1 MPKKFSDL
9 DKEKI
14 RKTIL
19 DEYKKYL
26 INDGEASKISVDSL
40 VKKANIAKGT
50 FYFFFDNKEQ
60 LFLEVV
66 LEILI
71 VIEKQI
77 EQIKRSSSSS
87 SVFLFDVLLYLRSM
101 AKEYPWITEIT
112 GNEFSSMLN
121 KLSAEGKNQISSQK
135 KLIWEKVYN
144 SIADDLVISKSVFQG
159 LVSILLL
166 SIADGDEIISFDEA
180 FRELASMITSRSIG
194 KETL

>member
-1 MPKKFSDL
+1 MPKKFSDS

-26 INDGEASKISVDSL
+26 INDEDASKISVDSL

-50 FYFFFDNKEQ
+50 FYFFFDNKEE

-66 LEILI
+66 MEILI

-77 EQIKRSSSSS
+77 EQDKLSSSSS
-87 SVFLFDVLLYLRSM
+87 SVFLFDLLLYLKSVV
-101 AKEYPWITEIT
+101 KEYPWIIKIT
-112 GNEFSSMLN
+112 GKEYSSMLN
-121 KLSAEGKNQISSQK
+121 KLSVEGKNQILSQK
-135 KLIWEKVYN
+135 QLIWKKVN
-144 SIADDLVISKSVFQG
+144 KSIADDLVISKTVFQG

-166 SIADGDEIISFDEA
+166 SIVDGDEVISFDEA
-180 FRELASMITSRSIG
+180 YRELASMITNRSIR
-194 KETL
+194 KE

>member
-1 MPKKFSDL
+1 MPKKFSDS

-26 INDGEASKISVDSL
+26 INDEDASKISVDSL

-50 FYFFFDNKEQ
+50 FYFFFDNKEE

-66 LEILI
+66 MEILI

-77 EQIKRSSSSS
+77 EQDKLSSSSS
-87 SVFLFDVLLYLRSM
+87 SVFLFDLLLYLKNVV
-101 AKEYPWITEIT
+101 KEYPWIIKIT
-112 GNEFSSMLN
+112 GKEYSSMLN
-121 KLSAEGKNQISSQK
+121 KLSVEGKNQILSQK
-135 KLIWEKVYN
+135 QLIWKKVN
-144 SIADDLVISKSVFQG
+144 KSIADDLVISKTVFQG

-166 SIADGDEIISFDEA
+166 SIVDGDEVISFDEA
-180 FRELASMITSRSIG
+180 YRELASMITNRSIR
-194 KETL
+194 KE

>member
-14 RKTIL
+14 RKIIL
-19 DEYKKYL
+19 DEYKTYL
-26 INDGEASKISVDSL
+26 INDGAASKISVDSL

-66 LEILI
+66 LEILT

-77 EQIKRSSSSS
+77 EQIKRSSSCN
-87 SVFLFDVLLYLRSM
+87 SVFLFDVLLYLKNM

-121 KLSAEGKNQISSQK
+121 RLSTEGENQISSQK

-144 SIADDLVISKSVFQG
+144 SIADDLVVSKSVFQG

-194 KETL
+194 KET